1 MEALWSRFI
10 PSYNKVRDDI
20 KNGVIGD
27 VLHSE
32 VTFGVKTDHVE
43 RVLKKELGGG
53 NALDT
58 GIYTANWSQFV
69 HGSQKPKRV
78 CFFRYACCINDLLL
92 IFDNFSKIVA
102 NGHLFPSGTDSSF
115 GAVITY
121 ENGGIATLATNSHA
135 RFDAATAQVHGT
147 KGSITLHFPF
157 WDVVTII
164 FLSC

>member
-10 PSYNKVRDDI
+10 PSYNKVREDI
-20 KNGVIGD
+20 KKGVIGD

-78 CFFRYACCINDLLL
+78 CSCDPLRQMICC
-92 IFDNFSKIVA
+92 S
-102 NGHLFPSGTDSSF
+102 
-115 GAVITY
+115 
-121 ENGGIATLATNSHA
+121 
-135 RFDAATAQVHGT
+135 
-147 KGSITLHFPF
+147 
-157 WDVVTII
+157 
-164 FLSC
+164 

>member
-10 PSYNKVRDDI
+10 PSYNKVREDI
-20 KNGVIGD
+20 KKGVIGD

-43 RVLKKELGGG
+43 RVLRKELGGG

-78 CFFRYACCINDLLL
+78 CSCDLLRHYLL
-92 IFDNFSKIVA
+92 II
-102 NGHLFPSGTDSSF
+102 
-115 GAVITY
+115 ITPDRLWQMVTY
-121 ENGGIATLATNSHA
+121 FHQAPIAAG
-135 RFDAATAQVHGT
+135 V
-147 KGSITLHFPF
+147 P
-157 WDVVTII
+157 
-164 FLSC
+164 